1 MILGYIRISTSLQDL
16 KNQKNSINEFA
27 RRNNFIVDKFIEV
40 EISSRKNQN
49 DRKINEIFSALAEN
63 DILIITELS
72 RLGRSLSEILK
83 IVNSLIEKK

>member
-16 KNQKNSINEFA
+16 KNQKSSINEFA
-27 RRNNFIVDKFIEV
+27 RKNNFLVDKFIEA

-49 DRKINEIFSALAEN
+49 ERKINEVFSTLQE
-63 DILIITELS
+63 DDVLIITELS

-83 IVNSLIEKK
+83 IVNSLIREL